1 MTEPPE
7 ESDEEDG
14 GCDAIHVIIAKD
26 ADFFLIL
33 DSPCEAFGSLIHI
46 LKEHGVCEGGEIGI
60 EERVHLI
67 GVMESSGGEHACEEG
82 VQAEA

>member
-14 GCDAIHVIIAKD
+14 GCDAIHVIIAID

-33 DSPCEAFGSLIHI
+33 DSPCEAFCRLIHI
-46 LKEHGVCEGGEIGI
+46 LKEHGVSEGGEIGM
-60 EERVHLI
+60 EERVHLV
-67 GVMESSGGEHACEEG
+67 GVMETSGGEDACEEG
-82 VQAEA
+82 GQPEA